1 MFKLRGEIA
10 DLDADCTLTIDFEHG
25 RDLVGG
31 GAQNLRSWNLMPIV
45 LRSMDFSRKS
55 LCFS

>member
-1 MFKLRGEIA
+1 MA

-45 LRSMDFSRKS
+45 LRSMGFSRKS